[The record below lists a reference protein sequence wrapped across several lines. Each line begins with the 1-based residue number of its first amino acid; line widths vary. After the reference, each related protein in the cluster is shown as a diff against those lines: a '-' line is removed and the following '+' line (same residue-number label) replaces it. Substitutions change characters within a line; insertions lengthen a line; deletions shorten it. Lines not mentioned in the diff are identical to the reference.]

1 MSNIDTEK
9 NVYVIVHGQ
18 KQLFET
24 VKSRLGDI
32 GLKTEKLVL
41 ADMNKPGNEGDYVA
55 MLWPPMGP
63 TEIILSEIIDFN
75 GPERT
80 RYGGLGNFKSKRI
93 TAYPFQLR
101 ARITPFTF
109 SISMGKLRIINFGKF
124 IFFWCYYVSNHY

>member
-55 MLWPPMGP
+55 MLWPPTGS

-75 GPERT
+75 GPEGRGMGAWAT
-80 RYGGLGNFKSKRI
+80 LNQKELQRV
-93 TAYPFQLR
+93 PF
-101 ARITPFTF
+101 
-109 SISMGKLRIINFGKF
+109 N
-124 IFFWCYYVSNHY
+124 

>member
-24 VKSRLGDI
+24 TKSRLGDI

-55 MLWPPMGP
+55 MLWPPMGS

-75 GPERT
+75 GTIGRGMGAWATLNQKE
-80 RYGGLGNFKSKRI
+80 LQRI
-93 TAYPFQLR
+93 PL
-101 ARITPFTF
+101 
-109 SISMGKLRIINFGKF
+109 N
-124 IFFWCYYVSNHY
+124 